1 MRRTLI
7 AFVAAVLCGLAYLTL
22 VGSRPASEVVQ
33 TLGVLPL
40 TPVAE
45 LRAGQ
50 ELCEAPI
57 ALVEAVDAI
66 GFNAVSLAQPTPRIT
81 VSLRDGAGGRTFM
94 RVGLDPRSS
103 LDADTVQVVRF
114 DAVKTREYVKLC
126 FTNEGPAKVRILGD
140 RLGGP
145 GDCTPSGRRADHVP
159 VCRPGGVRPTITT
172 AAAAVDGE
180 PVEGDVSATFFR
192 RGGERSLLQR
202 LPAIPQRASRFRPA
216 YVTPAL
222 WWALFAGWLVGLPV
236 AVGFALSRAL
246 SARGRESAPR
256 SPGSRRAT

>member
-1 MRRTLI
+1 
-7 AFVAAVLCGLAYLTL
+7 VLGGVAYLTL
-22 VGSRPASEVVQ
+22 VGGRPVSEVVQ
-33 TLGVLPL
+33 SLGVLPL

-50 ELCEAPI
+50 ELCETPI
-57 ALVEAVDAI
+57 GLVEGVDAI
-66 GFNAVSLAQPTPRIT
+66 GFNAVSIATPSPRIT
-81 VSLRDGAGGRTFM
+81 VRIRDEAGKRTLM
-94 RVGLDPRSS
+94 RVALNPMPA
-103 LDADTVQVVRF
+103 LDAGTVQVVRF
-114 DAVKTREYVKLC
+114 ARVQTREYIRLC
-126 FTNEGPAKVRILGD
+126 FTNEGPARVRILGD
-140 RLGGP
+140 RLGGQ
-145 GDCTPSGRRADHVP
+145 GGCIPSGRRADQVP

-172 AAAAVDGE
+172 AGAAIDGE
-180 PVEGDVSATFFR
+180 PIDGDVSATFFR

-202 LPAIPQRASRFRPA
+202 LPAIPKRASRFRPA

-246 SARGRESAPR
+246 SARERAPGPR